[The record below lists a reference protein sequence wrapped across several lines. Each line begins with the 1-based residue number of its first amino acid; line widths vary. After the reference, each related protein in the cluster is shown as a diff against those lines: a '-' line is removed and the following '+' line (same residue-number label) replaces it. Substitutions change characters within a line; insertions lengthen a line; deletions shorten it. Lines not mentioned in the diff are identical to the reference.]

1 MEFLLNSLKKQNGQY
16 SMTTDTDRFNQ
27 CYSAVM
33 AWADEL
39 QQTGWLSSDSTD
51 ELRHMDTAQAEA
63 LFDEQTQ
70 RPLLVAFFG
79 GTGVGKSSLLNR
91 LAGKS
96 IAEVGVVRPTSHH
109 VTLYL
114 HESYRNSLHEQ
125 SLPTEETRIAY
136 HSDESKKY
144 FAWLDMPDIDSTE
157 QSNRAV
163 VERWLPMIDWLI
175 YVVTPD
181 RYHDDLGWQF
191 VQARGHDHAWLFV
204 MNHWDEGVPE
214 QWDDFR
220 SKLIDQGFTD
230 PLVLRTSCAQEMPED
245 DFKALENHL
254 QQALQDHGI
263 ETLRHVAHA
272 RRWQT
277 LHNKLDSLTQQLS
290 QEKAWKSLQPEWQT
304 LSHEGID
311 HLHSMLLENADMA
324 YQQWRLSE
332 DSGAKNIPQLQQLT
346 QPGKESSTPSSALNQ
361 VYNQRCNN
369 HLVTLG
375 LAIENAVSANNLP
388 VKPMQLRLHKLVTA
402 GQENYLQA
410 IEVGLAISLK
420 KPGNVFTRLS
430 RRLLKLL
437 QWLLPL
443 TAALWAGYHIVSRF
457 HAGTQGEET
466 FLGFNFAVHSLLML
480 GLAWLI
486 PWFVLKQ
493 TQPSYAKTA
502 HSGIKKGL
510 RAGQVQM
517 QDLFQQTWQNL
528 ETEKDNH
535 LMSLKHIQDNYTQEL
550 NQSVQTL
557 TEYMS

>member
-1 MEFLLNSLKKQNGQY
+1 
-16 SMTTDTDRFNQ
+16 MTTETERFDQ
-27 CYSAVM
+27 CYSA
-33 AWADEL
+33 ALALADEL
-39 QQTGWLSSDSTD
+39 QRTGWLSSDSTD
-51 ELRHMDTAQAEA
+51 ELRHMETIQAEA

-96 IAEVGVVRPTSHH
+96 IAEVGVVRPTSHQ

-114 HESYRNSLHEQ
+114 HESYRDSLHEQ
-125 SLPTEETRIAY
+125 ALPTESTRIAY
-136 HSDESKKY
+136 HTDDSKKY

-157 QSNRAV
+157 QANRIV
-163 VERWLPMIDWLI
+163 VERWLPVIDWLI

-191 VQARGHDHAWLFV
+191 VQARGHEHAWLFV

-214 QWDDFR
+214 QWEDFR
-220 SKLIDQGFTD
+220 GRLVEQGFTD
-230 PLVLRTSCAQEMPED
+230 PVVLRTSCAQEMPAD

-254 QQALQDHGI
+254 QQALKDHGI

-277 LHNKLDSLTQQLS
+277 LQNKLESLSQQLD
-290 QEKAWKSLQPEWQT
+290 QEQAWQSMQTEWQT
-304 LSHEGID
+304 LTSEGTE
-311 HLHSMLLENADMA
+311 HLHTLLLENAELA

-332 DSGAKNIPQLQQLT
+332 ETGTNKIPQLQLTT
-346 QPGKESSTPSSALNQ
+346 QPGTERTTPPSALNQ
-361 VYNQRCNN
+361 IYSQRCRN
-369 HLVTLG
+369 HLLTLG
-375 LAIENAVSANNLP
+375 LSIENAFSVNNLP
-388 VKPMQLRLHKLVTA
+388 VQPVQFHIQQLVTI

-410 IEVGLAISLK
+410 IESGLANSVK
-420 KPGNVFTRLS
+420 KPGSVFTRMS

-437 QWLLPL
+437 QWVLPL

-457 HAGTQGEET
+457 HAGTQGEES

-486 PWFVLKQ
+486 PWFILKH
-493 TQPSYAKTA
+493 TQPSYAKAA

-510 RAGQVQM
+510 LTGQEQL
-517 QDLFQQTWQNL
+517 QELFQHAWKNL
-528 ETEKDNH
+528 ETEKNNH
-535 LMSLKHIQDNYTQEL
+535 LMSLKQIQNNYAQEL
-550 NQSVQTL
+550 NQPKQVL